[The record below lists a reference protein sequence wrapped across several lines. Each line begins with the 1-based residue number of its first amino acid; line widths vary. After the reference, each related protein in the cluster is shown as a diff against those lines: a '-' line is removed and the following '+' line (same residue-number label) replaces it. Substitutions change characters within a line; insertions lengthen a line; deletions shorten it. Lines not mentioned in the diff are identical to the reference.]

1 MTAQVNALPFSF
13 RSAPRSARLLNG
25 SMGPGS
31 PKEGLDPL
39 VLSNGRS
46 VVGSPGGHRSLLERE
61 EGEEE
66 NLQRSLSAERKKH
79 RALLLWEKEKRRK
92 NQEDLAKFRWQ
103 KLLSRVSFQPPTA
116 DYYDRLPI
124 KPGFRFFSSLLKP
137 PRGGIEMLQ
146 LNLPETILFTDRIYH
161 LRTLP
166 TGFLSCSDDVNFF
179 QFLKSREE
187 GRNSSSSPLACAA
200 GVLRVMGDTEDSMQK
215 IVMDWVMFR
224 QKMTGHEIR
233 PGQMIQEFIRSPGGH
248 PSVIRLFHQ
257 RTTRETAASYAYQIV
272 ATQSLKY
279 PESELTKRCTV
290 DFGSPGS
297 LEVVKQTGAAL
308 RPLEDAA
315 EHIAA
320 YLSRGYHLRIDK
332 IVLDFLKDEQGR
344 LYFCGCKGFLLE
356 EATIGLALRAPPSP
370 TIQGFAPSA
379 ARYTVDLEDI
389 ARRKEELEDRKKGS
403 FVRCRLCRLQYPNLE
418 LAHLVSVR
426 MLMLF
431 KMHAAKRVDLPMD
444 TSHLKVTTSDLLSQS
459 VRVCPYC
466 YVMVT
471 SEFLLVTMEK
481 SMAEALNIPY
491 REEALEEDP
500 KHIIQLQFLPKAL
513 IQWRVLVHFQS
524 IEGALDTGVG
534 LTLQV
539 KLHDYKTKFPLFF
552 KPGEDL
558 ILHSLKGLYF
568 FSNPK
573 KSISR
578 FLREF
583 QAEFS
588 LECESKV
595 LMKGVS
601 PILSDF
607 PSSLSMGSALTE
619 KKHIS
624 LFLPGGSS
632 RCDLVT
638 AVGLSCDHICDSKYL
653 KTALTKVLDVYLP
666 EEHYCNTDPLPVEW
680 MEHFGEEPLHLS
692 FEEDVSVDNYYMPAL
707 TTQEVKRMQDISSPY
722 PAPLNQLFIEPAPE
736 PVKPPS
742 RSAAGAR
749 DNTEFSGLETE
760 ISILELY
767 SSVQSF
773 LDSRPEPTRKE
784 VDSSASTIRKGSR
797 KVYRRRRTHSSREAT
812 LPRRKD
818 KSLSLVVPPL

>member
-1 MTAQVNALPFSF
+1 MDPAS
-13 RSAPRSARLLNG
+13 
-25 SMGPGS
+25 S
-31 PKEGLDPL
+31 PKGGVNPL
-39 VLSNGRS
+39 ELSNGRIIA
-46 VVGSPGGHRSLLERE
+46 GSPGGNRGLESRE
-61 EGEEE
+61 EDD
-66 NLQRSLSAERKKH
+66 LQRSISVERRNH
-79 RALLLWEKEKRRK
+79 REILLWEKEQRRK
-92 NQEDLAKFRWQ
+92 NLEGLAKFRWE
-103 KLLSRVSFQPPTA
+103 KLLSKVTFKPPTS

-124 KPGFRFFSSLLKP
+124 KPGFRFFSSLINP
-137 PRGGIEMLQ
+137 PSGRIDTLQ
-146 LNLPETILFTDRIYH
+146 VNLPETIIFTDRIYH
-161 LRTLP
+161 LQTLP
-166 TGFLSCSDDVNFF
+166 TGFLSCSDEVNFF

-187 GRNSSSSPLACAA
+187 GRHSQTNPLACAA
-200 GVLRVMGDTEDSMQK
+200 GVLRVLGDTDDSMQK
-215 IVMDWVMFR
+215 MVMDWIMLR
-224 QKMTGHEIR
+224 QKLTGHEIR
-233 PGQMIQEFIRSPGGH
+233 QGQMIQEFIRSPGGH
-248 PSVIRLFHQ
+248 PAVIRLFHQ
-257 RTTRETAASYAYQIV
+257 RTTRDTAASYAYQIV
-272 ATQSLKY
+272 AIQSLKY
-279 PESELTKRCTV
+279 PESELTKRCAV

-308 RPLEDAA
+308 RPLEEVA
-315 EHIAA
+315 EHIAT

-332 IVLDFLKDEQGR
+332 IVLDFLKDEQGK
-344 LYFCGCKGFLLE
+344 LFLCGCKGFLLE
-356 EATIGLALRAPPSP
+356 EATIGMALRAPLSASIP
-370 TIQGFAPSA
+370 GFASSA
-379 ARYTVDLEDI
+379 FRYTIDTEGI

-500 KHIIQLQFLPKAL
+500 KHLIQLQFLPKNL
-513 IQWRVLVHFQS
+513 VQWRVLVHFQS
-524 IEGALDTGVG
+524 IEGAVDVGVG
-534 LTLQV
+534 MTLQV
-539 KLHDYKTKFPLFF
+539 KLHDYKTRFALFF

-558 ILHSLKGLYF
+558 TIHCLKGLYF

-573 KSISR
+573 KSIRR
-578 FLREF
+578 FLEEF

-588 LECESKV
+588 LETDPKV
-595 LMKGVS
+595 MLKGVS

-607 PSSLSMGSALTE
+607 PAALSMGSALTE
-619 KKHIS
+619 KKHVS
-624 LFLPGGSS
+624 LFLQGGIS
-632 RCDLVT
+632 RCNLVVT
-638 AVGLSCDHICDSKYL
+638 VGLSCDHTCDSKYL

-680 MEHFGEEPLHLS
+680 MEHFGEEPLNLS

-736 PVKPPS
+736 PAKPTA
-742 RSAAGAR
+742 RSVAGGR
-749 DNTEFSGLETE
+749 DSAYAEFSGLETE

-767 SSVQSF
+767 SSVQHF

-784 VDSSASTIRKGSR
+784 LDSSASTIRRGSK
-797 KVYRRRRTHSSREAT
+797 KVYRRRRTHSSREVT
-812 LPRRKD
+812 IRRRTD
-818 KSLSLVVPPL
+818 QSLSLVVPPL